1 MYSSYLFFFFFDVKI
16 KNKKI
21 LILKLVADE
30 IAARSTNQ
38 EAIKEIKD
46 AQKFLDEML
55 PQVWKS
61 KQNKANK
68 NKTIKN
74 NK

>member
-1 MYSSYLFFFFFDVKI
+1 M
-16 KNKKI
+16 
-21 LILKLVADE
+21 ADE